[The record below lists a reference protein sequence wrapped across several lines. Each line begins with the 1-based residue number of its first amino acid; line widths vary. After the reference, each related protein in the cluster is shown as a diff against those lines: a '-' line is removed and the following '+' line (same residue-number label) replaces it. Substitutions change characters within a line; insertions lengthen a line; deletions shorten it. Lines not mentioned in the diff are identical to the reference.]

1 MTNLYITTSG
11 IYSKNRNEK
20 TVLNTSYVYY
30 KAMNVELIASYTTA
44 RLQTHIYMHTH
55 CTNMI
60 MILLLVYE
68 YKIYIV
74 YTCTFI

>member
-1 MTNLYITTSG
+1 MTNLYIVTSG

-44 RLQTHIYMHTH
+44 SLQTHIYMHTH
-55 CTNMI
+55 CI
-60 MILLLVYE
+60 QYDYGLWLV
-68 YKIYIV
+68 
-74 YTCTFI
+74 